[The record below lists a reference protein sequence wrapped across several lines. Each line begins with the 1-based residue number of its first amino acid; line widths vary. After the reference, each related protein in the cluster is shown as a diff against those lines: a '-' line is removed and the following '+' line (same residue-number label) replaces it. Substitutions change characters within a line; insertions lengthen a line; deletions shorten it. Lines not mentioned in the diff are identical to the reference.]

1 MWIVKLALRRPYTFV
16 VMALVILL
24 AGGIATIRMPTDI
37 FPSIDIPIIAVIWQ
51 YNGISAEE
59 MADIFTTRSERG
71 MTTTVNDIEHI
82 ESQSMA
88 GYSVIK
94 VFFHPGAKIESAVA
108 QISANSQL
116 LVGYLPDGAR
126 PPNVIRYNAAT
137 VPILQ
142 LGLSSDTLPEQE
154 IADFGN
160 NFIRNELALIRG
172 ASVPSSYGGKNRTI
186 MIDINPQALYA
197 RGLSATDV
205 SAAVNSQN
213 VVMPAGSAKMGSRE
227 YRVEMNNSPAYLE
240 QLNNIPLK
248 TVNGSTIFLRDVAQV
263 RDGYSVQQN
272 VVRRDGKRGAMLSI
286 LKNGDASTIDVV
298 NQVKRELPRIMTTL
312 PSSLKVA
319 PMFDQSVFVKEAVSG
334 VVREAIIAAG
344 LTGLMIL
351 IFLGSW
357 RSTLIVC
364 ISIPLS
370 ILVSLSIL
378 WAMGETV
385 NIMTLGGMA
394 LAVGILVDDA
404 TVEIENIHRNIGMR
418 KPIVK
423 AILDGAQQIA
433 VPAFVSTL
441 CICIVFVPVGFLTG
455 TAKFLFT
462 PLAIAVVLAMMAS
475 YLLSRT
481 LVPTL
486 IRFLLPAEIRMYQGE
501 GGHADVDDA
510 GLLWHLHHKFNKLFG
525 RFQNA
530 YGGVLESALHHR
542 SLVIFCFIAVVCGC
556 AAIYPYLGTDF
567 FPTVDAGQ
575 IKLHVRAASGS
586 RVEETE
592 QKVAQVEAVIREEI
606 PPSDLNEL
614 LDDIG
619 LPSSGTNVAFGDSS
633 TLGSADA
640 EILISLKADHKR
652 GTPDYVRQLRRRLNH
667 EFPDLTL
674 FFQQAD
680 IVGQTLNF
688 GLPAPI
694 DVMISGPNRN
704 TVKDFVIAGEI
715 SKRVSKIAGATDVHL
730 HQVRDV
736 PLIKL
741 DVDRVRASE
750 MGFSQRDVAQS
761 MLISLSSSA
770 QDGANYWL
778 SPTSRVDYN
787 VAVQTPT
794 YQMDSPQAILN
805 TPIKPAGSGEAQL
818 LSNLA
823 TVTRG
828 LTPGVVNHY
837 DVQPVVDVYANLQD
851 RDLGGVAT
859 DVDKVIDEYRPRLPA
874 GSTIQLRGQVSTMR
888 ASFTGMGYGLIIAVI
903 LVYFV
908 MVVNFQSWTDP
919 MIILMAIP
927 GALSGILLFLF
938 FTGTTLSVPAL
949 MGAIMSIGVGT
960 ANSILLVTFANDLR
974 REEGADVFRAAWEAG
989 RTRLRPVM
997 MTAFAMI
1004 AGMVPMALG
1013 LGEGGEQNA
1022 PLGRAVIGGLIVATV
1037 ATLFVVPVV
1046 YSVLRR
1052 TPPKSF
1058 DTIKEA

>member
-1 MWIVKLALRRPYTFV
+1 
-16 VMALVILL
+16 
-24 AGGIATIRMPTDI
+24 
-37 FPSIDIPIIAVIWQ
+37 
-51 YNGISAEE
+51 
-59 MADIFTTRSERG
+59 
-71 MTTTVNDIEHI
+71 
-82 ESQSMA
+82 
-88 GYSVIK
+88 
-94 VFFHPGAKIESAVA
+94 
-108 QISANSQL
+108 
-116 LVGYLPDGAR
+116 
-126 PPNVIRYNAAT
+126 
-137 VPILQ
+137 
-142 LGLSSDTLPEQE
+142 
-154 IADFGN
+154 
-160 NFIRNELALIRG
+160 
-172 ASVPSSYGGKNRTI
+172 
-186 MIDINPQALYA
+186 
-197 RGLSATDV
+197 
-205 SAAVNSQN
+205 
-213 VVMPAGSAKMGSRE
+213 
-227 YRVEMNNSPAYLE
+227 
-240 QLNNIPLK
+240 
-248 TVNGSTIFLRDVAQV
+248 
-263 RDGYSVQQN
+263 
-272 VVRRDGKRGAMLSI
+272 
-286 LKNGDASTIDVV
+286 
-298 NQVKRELPRIMTTL
+298 
-312 PSSLKVA
+312 
-319 PMFDQSVFVKEAVSG
+319 
-334 VVREAIIAAG
+334 
-344 LTGLMIL
+344 
-351 IFLGSW
+351 
-357 RSTLIVC
+357 
-364 ISIPLS
+364 
-370 ILVSLSIL
+370 
-378 WAMGETV
+378 
-385 NIMTLGGMA
+385 MA

-404 TVEIENIHRNIGMR
+404 TVEIENIHRNLGMN
-418 KPIVK
+418 KPIVR

-486 IRFLLPAEIRMYQGE
+486 IRFLLPAEIAMYQGE
-501 GGHADVDDA
+501 GGHADVEGA
-510 GLLWHLHHKFNKLFG
+510 GLLWHLHHKFNKLFT

-542 SLVIFCFIAVVCGC
+542 SLVMLCFVGVVVGC

-592 QKVAQVEAVIREEI
+592 QKVALVESVIRQEI
-606 PPSDLNEL
+606 PPAELNEL
-614 LDDIG
+614 IDDIG
-619 LPSSGTNVAFGDSS
+619 LPTAGSNIAFGDAS
-633 TLGSADA
+633 TLGTADA
-640 EILISLKADHKR
+640 EILISLKPDHKR
-652 GTPDYVRQLRRRLNH
+652 GTPDYVRELRKRLNRD
-667 EFPDLTL
+667 FPELTM

-704 TVKDFVIAGEI
+704 TDKDFAIAQEI
-715 SKRVSKIAGATDVHL
+715 SKRVSKIAGATDVHV

-736 PLIKL
+736 PLMKVDI
-741 DVDRVRASE
+741 DRVRASE
-750 MGFSQRDVAQS
+750 MGFQQKDVAQS
-761 MLISLSSSA
+761 MLISLSSSS

-778 SPTSRVDYN
+778 SPTTRVDYN

-805 TPIKPAGSGEAQL
+805 TPIHPTGTGDAQL

-828 LTPGVVNHY
+828 LTSGVVNHY

-859 DVDKVIDEYRPRLPA
+859 DVDKVIDEYRPKLPA
-874 GSTIQLRGQVSTMR
+874 GSTIELRGQVSTMR
-888 ASFTGMGYGLIIAVI
+888 SSFTGMGYGLIIAVI

-927 GALSGILLFLF
+927 GALSGIMLLLF
-938 FTGTTLSVPAL
+938 FTRTTLSVPAL

-974 REEGADVFRAAWEAG
+974 REEGADVYRAAWEAG

-1004 AGMVPMALG
+1004 AGMIPMALG
-1013 LGEGGEQNA
+1013 MGEGGEQNA

-1046 YSVLRR
+1046 YSVFRK

-1058 DTIKEA
+1058 DTLKEAEV